1 MERTLVIVKPDGVAR
16 GLIGRIIQRFEDAG
30 MKVIGM
36 KLMNVSK
43 EHADAHYDG
52 LAERVSQKVF
62 DEATAYMSEGPVL
75 AFVLEGVG
83 VIAAVRKIAGTTEPF
98 GAAPGTIRGDFAHE
112 NYNWGDS
119 NNKSLRNLVHASG
132 NAEEAA
138 HEIKLWFADEDI
150 HDYKTV
156 HQIHT
161 FGH

>member
-83 VIAAVRKIAGTTEPF
+83 VIAAVRKIAGTTEPL

-132 NAEEAA
+132 NAEEAT